1 MTKESKY
8 LKLDIFHYLSSQSKI
23 SIHRQKRK
31 LPSNVQKILAGFKF
45 QNVTTY
51 LLKNYTNSI
60 NFLFNAD

>member
-23 SIHRQKRK
+23 SIHRQKWK
-31 LPSNVQKILAGFKF
+31 LPSVQKILAGFKF